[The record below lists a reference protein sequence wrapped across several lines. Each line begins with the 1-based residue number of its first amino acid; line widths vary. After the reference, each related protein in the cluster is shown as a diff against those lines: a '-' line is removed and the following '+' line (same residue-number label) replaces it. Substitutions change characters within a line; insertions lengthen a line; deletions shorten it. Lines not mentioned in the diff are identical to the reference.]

1 MRPDVGPLIAK
12 GLAAVY
18 KEKPQNPVDFLG
30 KWLLLED
37 WKAKLKNK
45 D

>member
-37 WKAKLKNK
+37 WKAK
-45 D
+45 